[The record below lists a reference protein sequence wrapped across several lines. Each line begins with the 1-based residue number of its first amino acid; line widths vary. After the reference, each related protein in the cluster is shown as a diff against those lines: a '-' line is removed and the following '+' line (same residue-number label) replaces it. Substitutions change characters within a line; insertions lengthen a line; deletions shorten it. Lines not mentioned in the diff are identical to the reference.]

1 MKRLSIIIPTYNM
14 DELLPACLD
23 SLVASAALNAL
34 DIVVVNDGSR
44 DNSLAIANTYAAKYP
59 SSVRVIDKPNGN
71 YGSTINA
78 ALPTLTGEYVKIL
91 DADDTFDTAAIE
103 PFVAYLEQVSGAD
116 MVVGPFVEIDS
127 CGEHRVDYD
136 IYSRRS
142 FGYGMPYSAEQVFEQ
157 GTIDFFMM
165 HSIAYRTALLQ
176 EIGYHQREGIS
187 YTDQLWC
194 FHPIFKVQSIAFTDI
209 SLYRYNLTREGQT
222 MNSAVQLRRIGELEA
237 VVTEMAQAL
246 DNYGKSLSEA
256 RRNFLAGVVMRRMQT
271 VLRKYLLEMSD
282 GDFAAS
288 HFTQTLE
295 SFTALAPQPLT
306 VVVNNRLKIDLLK
319 SWTKS
324 SKRKG
329 KLQREVLLFA
339 DRAMQRAYR
348 TIFKIIR

>member
-127 CGEHRVDYD
+127 RGEHRVDYD

-246 DNYGKSLSEA
+246 IDNGKSLSEA
-256 RRNFLAGVVMRRMQT
+256 RRNFLAGVVIRRMQT

-282 GDFAAS
+282 GDFTAS
-288 HFTQTLE
+288 NFAQTLE
-295 SFTALAPQPLT
+295 SFTTLAPQPLT
-306 VVVNNRLKIDLLK
+306 VTVNNKLKIDLLRSWNK
-319 SWTKS
+319 SG
-324 SKRKG
+324 KRHAKFIR
-329 KLQREVLLFA
+329 QAIMFA
-339 DRAMQRAYR
+339 DRFMQRAYR
-348 TIFKIIR
+348 TIFSIIR

>member
-23 SLVASAALNAL
+23 SLVASTAL
-34 DIVVVNDGSR
+34 DALDVVVVNDGSR
-44 DNSLAIANTYAAKYP
+44 DNSLSIANSYAAKYP
-59 SSVRVIDKPNGN
+59 NSVRVIDKPNGN

-78 ALPTLTGEYVKIL
+78 ALPTLTGQYVKIL
-91 DADDTFDTAAIE
+91 DADDTFNTAAIE

-116 MVVGPFVEIDS
+116 MVVGPFVEIDRH
-127 CGEHRVDYD
+127 GEHRVDYD

-157 GTIDFFMM
+157 GNIAFFMM

-176 EIGYHQREGIS
+176 EMGYHQREGIS

-222 MNSAVQLRRIGELEA
+222 MNSAIQLRRISELEA
-237 VVTEMAQAL
+237 VVTEMAQSL
-246 DNYGKSLSEA
+246 KSQSDSLSVA
-256 RRNFLAGVVMRRMQT
+256 RREFLAGVVMRRMQT

-288 HFTQTLE
+288 HFTKSLE
-295 SFTALAPQPLT
+295 EFTVLAPEPLT
-306 VVVNNRLKIDLLK
+306 VVVNNRLRVDLLK
-319 SWTKS
+319 SWKATA
-324 SKRKG
+324 KRKS
-329 KLQREVLLFA
+329 KAVREMLLFA
-339 DRAMQRAYR
+339 DRVMQRAYR
-348 TIFKIIR
+348 TIFSIIR

>member
-14 DELLPACLD
+14 DELLSACLD
-23 SLVASAALNAL
+23 SLVASTALDAL

-44 DNSLAIANTYAAKYP
+44 DNSLSIANSYATKYP
-59 SSVRVIDKPNGN
+59 HSVRVIDKPNGN

-78 ALPTLTGEYVKIL
+78 ALPTLMGEYTKIL

-127 CGEHRVDYD
+127 RGEHRVDYD

-142 FGYGMPYSAEQVFEQ
+142 YGYGMPYNAEQVFEQ
-157 GTIDFFMM
+157 GNIAFFMM

-176 EIGYHQREGIS
+176 QMGYHQREGIS

-194 FHPIFKVQSIAFTDI
+194 FHPIFKIQSIAFTDI

-222 MNSAVQLRRIGELEA
+222 MSSSVQLRRISELEA

-246 DNYGKSLSEA
+246 DNYSKSLSVA
-256 RRNFLAGVVMRRMQT
+256 RYNFLSGVVIRRMQT

-282 GDFAAS
+282 GDFAVS
-288 HFTQTLE
+288 HFAQTLE
-295 SFTALAPQPLT
+295 SFTQLAPQPLS
-306 VVVNNRLKIDLLK
+306 VKINNMLKIDLLK
-319 SWTKS
+319 PWRRSG
-324 SKRKG
+324 KRYPKFIRQI
-329 KLQREVLLFA
+329 LMFA
-339 DRAMQRAYR
+339 DKTMQRAYR
-348 TIFKIIR
+348 TIFSIIR